1 VLTTRLLEGIEVE
14 VAYRTMPGTG
24 GWPHAYSW
32 GGACMSRFDLT
43 DFEWSAIAPM
53 LPINSRGV
61 RRVDDR
67 RMVSA

>member
-1 VLTTRLLEGIEVE
+1 
-14 VAYRTMPGTG
+14 
-24 GWPHAYSW
+24 
-32 GGACMSRFDLT
+32 MSRFDLT